1 MEIEV
6 ETYWTSL
13 KAEEEEVIELY
24 HKHGTSEQFHS
35 ELKTDLDL
43 ERLPSGKFAANAM
56 VLEMGL
62 LAYNL
67 LRLIGQQGLQ
77 EERAL
82 PKEEQSPV
90 RKKVRR
96 RRVKSV
102 MQDLLYLA
110 ARLTRHAGRWGLSF
124 WRENPWRHVWARL
137 YARFATPAPS
147 TG

>member
-1 MEIEV
+1 MTQRTILSNGQRLLGDGELEV

-43 ERLPSGKFAANAM
+43 ERLPSGKFAANAL
-56 VLEMGL
+56 VLELGL

-90 RKKVRR
+90 RKKVWRR
-96 RRVKSV
+96 RAKSM

-110 ARLTRHAGRWGLSF
+110 SRMT
-124 WRENPWRHVWARL
+124 RHVWARL
-137 YARFATPAPS
+137 YARFAAPAPS